1 MTASGRSRP
10 YKVRCRTQDC
20 GACPAPREGGVQV
33 GEYSARSAEPFRSE
47 QYAYTLGVQAYIF
60 GFPYVYLPSLRW
72 DWVARPKPP
81 NELSLSAPINHF
93 SHVRRLADASY
104 RSGGSPNQDTL
115 YSMAWVDVGDEP
127 VILSHPDMGDRY
139 FTFQLASMDSDNF
152 AYVGKRTTGGKAGS
166 FAIVGPGWKGR
177 LPAGVKALPASRTPS
192 VLIFGRTLI
201 DGPADAKTVNALQDQ
216 YTLVPLSFWGRKD
229 ATLPSSRDVWKP
241 FDPKTDPLA
250 EWRTMNRAMTENP
263 PEARLAKLVELFSSV
278 GVGPGQDLDTLDEAT
293 KRGLARAA
301 VDGRKLLASA
311 INSGQLGKRL
321 NNWSIPPSTF
331 GRAGLVDDF
340 LLRGS
345 LQCMGGIISNDAEEA
360 VYYNTTMD
368 GAGQTFDG
376 ARNYSIRF
384 APANCRTS
392 TAGLDDLH
400 SEHLTRR
407 GQGVQLVAHTP
418 GRRIHAGHSRTTPL
432 IRNDCVG
439 SFPRAGSAV
448 GSRNLVRVGRRAT
461 AERQASCGQAQLPGR
476 RLITR
481 RSAPA
486 SPATDPPHRTASPAR
501 RAVR

>member
-1 MTASGRSRP
+1 MALVLTVSSVGTSVSAQDADN
-10 YKVRCRTQDC
+10 RTDW
-20 GACPAPREGGVQV
+20 R
-33 GEYSARSAEPFRSE
+33 E

-72 DWVARPKPP
+72 DWVARPKAP
-81 NELSLSAPINHF
+81 NELGLSAPINHF
-93 SHVRRLADASY
+93 SHVRKLADASY

-115 YSMAWVDVGDEP
+115 YSMAWVDVGNEP
-127 VILSHPDMGDRY
+127 VILSHPDMSNRY

-201 DGPADAKTVNALQDQ
+201 DGPADARTVNALQDQ
-216 YTLVPLSFWGRKD
+216 YTLVPLSLWGRKD
-229 ATLPSSRDVWKP
+229 ATLPSSRNVWRP

-263 PEARLAKLVELFSSV
+263 PEARLAKLVELFSNV
-278 GVGPGQDLDTLDEAT
+278 GVGPGQDLDKLDEAT

-301 VDGRKLLASA
+301 VDGRKLLENA
-311 INSGQLGKRL
+311 INSGQLGKRV

-345 LQCMGGIISNDAEEA
+345 LQCLGGIISNEAQEA
-360 VYYNTTMD
+360 VYYNTTLD

-384 APANCRTS
+384 AP
-392 TAGLDDLH
+392 G
-400 SEHLTRR
+400 
-407 GQGVQLVAHTP
+407 
-418 GRRIHAGHSRTTPL
+418 
-432 IRNDCVG
+432 
-439 SFPRAGSAV
+439 
-448 GSRNLVRVGRRAT
+448 
-461 AERQASCGQAQLPGR
+461 QLPNVNGFWS
-476 RLITR
+476 ITMYDPTFNFTDNAINR
-481 RSAPA
+481 YSIGDRTEGLKMDADGGLTIYIQGTSPGKDKESNWLPSTRSGAFLLVMRTYIPGTEIVEQRWAP
-486 SPATDPPHRTASPAR
+486 PPVEVTGAR
-501 RAVR
+501 